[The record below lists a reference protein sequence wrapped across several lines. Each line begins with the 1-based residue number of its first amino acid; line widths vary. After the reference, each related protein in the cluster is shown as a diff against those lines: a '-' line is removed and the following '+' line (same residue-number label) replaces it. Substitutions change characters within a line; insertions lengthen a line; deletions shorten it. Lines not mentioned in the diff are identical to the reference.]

1 MDILKDRFE
10 LSLKYNLV
18 ENEEGGWRFTQK
30 CFDNYDINTY
40 LRYLKGSLEKP
51 LRITKQEKFD
61 SGPKGYTGPTGEK
74 KLTPQQEVRSPE
86 YQRALDDIF
95 NL

>member
-18 ENEEGGWRFTQK
+18 EKEEDGWKFTQK

-40 LRYLKGSLEKP
+40 LRYLKGNLEKP
-51 LRITKQEKFD
+51 LRITKQQKF
-61 SGPKGYTGPTGEK
+61 GNEPKGYADPTGKK
-74 KLTPQQEVRSPE
+74 KLTPQQEMRTKE
-86 YQRALDDIF
+86 YQEAVDELF
-95 NL
+95 KL

>member
-10 LSLKYNLV
+10 LSLKYKLV
-18 ENEEGGWRFTQK
+18 ENKEDGWKFTQK
-30 CFDNYDINTY
+30 CFDNYDTNTY
-40 LRYLKGSLEKP
+40 MRYLKGSLEKP

-74 KLTPQQEVRSPE
+74 KLTPQQEMRTKE
-86 YQRALDDIF
+86 YQDAVSELF
-95 NL
+95 KL